1 MGYYHRFAVLY
12 DIYDDFMK
20 EQQHLKKKVA
30 VVTGAERGIG
40 RAIVRA
46 LVADGMDAAVV
57 YHRDTRPAKSLVR
70 ELAGFGV
77 RVVAIRADIV
87 DFAECRAL
95 AREVKKTFDRCDVL
109 VNNAGVLSDRTLAK
123 MTKRQWDSVVR
134 TNLDGVFNVT
144 KNILPL
150 MREDGAI
157 INISSI
163 IGVTGNFGQTN
174 YAASKAG
181 IIGFT
186 KSLAR
191 EMGSRGI
198 TVNAVAPGL
207 IDTAMIRGVPEEKR
221 DILVKRIPARR
232 MGTPEEVA
240 YLVSF
245 LASSRARYISGAV
258 IGIDGG
264 LTI

>member
-1 MGYYHRFAVLY
+1 MGYYHRFGALY

-70 ELAGFGV
+70 ELTGFGV

-109 VNNAGVLSDRTLAK
+109 VNNAGILSDRTLAK

>member
-1 MGYYHRFAVLY
+1 
-12 DIYDDFMK
+12 MK
-20 EQQHLKKKVA
+20 DKKQSKGKVA
-30 VVTGAERGIG
+30 VVTGAGRGIG
-40 RAIVRA
+40 RAIARSVA
-46 LVADGMDAAVV
+46 ADGMDVAVA
-57 YHRDTRPAKSLVR
+57 YHRDARAAGDLVR
-70 ELAGFGV
+70 ELTGSGA
-77 RVVAIRADIV
+77 RAVAIRADV
-87 DFAECRAL
+87 SDFIECRAL
-95 AREVKKTFDRCDVL
+95 ARAVKKVFGHCDIL
-109 VNNAGVLSDRTLAK
+109 VNNAGVLADKTLAK
-123 MTKRQWDSVVR
+123 MSKARWDLVLR
-134 TNLDGVFNVT
+134 TNLDSVFNMT

-150 MREDGAI
+150 MREGGSI

-207 IDTAMIRGVPEEKR
+207 IDTAMIRGVPEQSRE
-221 DILVKRIPARR
+221 ILVKKIPTGR

-258 IGIDGG
+258 ISIDGG
-264 LTI
+264 LTL